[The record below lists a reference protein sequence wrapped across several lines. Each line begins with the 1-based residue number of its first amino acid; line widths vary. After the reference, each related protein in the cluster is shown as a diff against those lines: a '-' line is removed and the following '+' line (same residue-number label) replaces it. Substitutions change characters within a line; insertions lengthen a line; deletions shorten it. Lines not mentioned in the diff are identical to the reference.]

1 MSVFGGR
8 AHTPRLPPPDTVA
21 EVESLVTAGLV
32 AAIFAVMGLGVKQ
45 LTAISAA
52 ELPDAVT
59 TFFVHNF

>member
-1 MSVFGGR
+1 M
-8 AHTPRLPPPDTVA
+8 A
-21 EVESLVTAGLV
+21 AGLV